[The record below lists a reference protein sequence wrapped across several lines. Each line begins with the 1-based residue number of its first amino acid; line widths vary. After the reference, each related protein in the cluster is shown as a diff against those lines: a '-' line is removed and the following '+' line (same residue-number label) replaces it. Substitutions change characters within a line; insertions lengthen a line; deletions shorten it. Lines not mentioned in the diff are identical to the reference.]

1 MMRSNINTTFNC
13 DIKKVWNI
21 VTSLENYSWRS
32 DFAKIEILSE
42 EKFVEYTKDGYKTK
56 FTITVIEP
64 YKCWEFDIENDNIS
78 GHWAGL
84 FSGDENQCTIDFTED
99 VTTKRLIMHPFVKG
113 YLKKQQ
119 QTYITDLKKA
129 LEV

>member
-1 MMRSNINTTFNC
+1 MVTSNIKATFMC
-13 DIKKVWNI
+13 DIKKVWDI

-32 DFAKIEILSE
+32 DLAKIEVLSK
-42 EKFVEYTKDGYKTK
+42 EKFVEYTKDGYKTN
-56 FTITVIEP
+56 FTITVTEL
-64 YKCWEFDIENDNIS
+64 YKRWEFDIENDNLS
-78 GHWAGL
+78 GHWVGL
-84 FSGDENQCTIDFTED
+84 FSGDENQCTVDFTED
-99 VTTKRLIMHPFVKG
+99 VTAKRLIMRPFIKG

>member
-1 MMRSNINTTFNC
+1 MVRSNINTTFNC

-32 DFAKIEILSE
+32 DLAKIEVLSE

-56 FTITVIEP
+56 FAITVIEP
-64 YKCWEFDIENDNIS
+64 YKCWAFDIENDNIS
-78 GHWAGL
+78 GHWSGI
-84 FSGDENQCTIDFTED
+84 FSGDENQCTADFTEG
-99 VTTKRLIMHPFVKG
+99 VTAKRIIMRPFIKG

>member
-1 MMRSNINTTFNC
+1 MATSNIKATFMC
-13 DIKKVWNI
+13 DIKKVWDI

-32 DFAKIEILSE
+32 DLAKIEVLSE

-56 FTITVIEP
+56 FTITVTEL
-64 YKCWEFDIENDNIS
+64 YKRWAFDIENDNVS
-78 GHWAGL
+78 GHWVGL
-84 FSGDENQCTIDFTED
+84 FSGDENQCTVDFTED
-99 VTTKRLIMHPFVKG
+99 VTAKRLIMRPFIKG

-119 QTYITDLKKA
+119 QRYITDLKKA